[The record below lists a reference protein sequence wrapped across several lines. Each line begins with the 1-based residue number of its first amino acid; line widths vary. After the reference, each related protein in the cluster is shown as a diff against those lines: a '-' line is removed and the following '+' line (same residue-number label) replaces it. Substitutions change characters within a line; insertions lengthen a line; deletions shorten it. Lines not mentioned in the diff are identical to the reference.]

1 MRTRN
6 QCFGLTLDRNKMI
19 IKGADEERKTEMGRK
34 KKKKKSIPFLFV
46 SPAPLNDQHVLKPNA
61 STMRQG
67 GDGGGQKLV
76 YLGPSESQPSGVNK
90 SILIT
95 GHSNHSGM
103 TRSPSKCF

>member
-1 MRTRN
+1 
-6 QCFGLTLDRNKMI
+6 MI
-19 IKGADEERKTEMGRK
+19 IKGADEEERQRWDERR
-34 KKKKKSIPFLFV
+34 KKKSIPFLFV

-67 GDGGGQKLV
+67 GGGGGGQKLV